1 MMTQYN
7 PVDTLIV
14 EDNPHDAELIL
25 RILNK
30 KNPVNQFYIAEDG
43 EEALDFIFCRGQFS
57 NRNPLKL
64 LKVIFLDLKLPKV
77 NGLEVLKAIKNN
89 ALTKKVPVVI
99 ITSSKE
105 DMDIKTAFE
114 LGANS
119 YVVKPVEY
127 DSFLQAI
134 TNMGFY
140 WLMIN
145 EPPK

>member
-1 MMTQYN
+1 MTQFDH
-7 PVDTLIV
+7 VDTLIV

-25 RILNK
+25 RILKK
-30 KNPVNQFYIAEDG
+30 KNLTNQFYIAEDG
-43 EEALDFIFCRGQFS
+43 EEALDFILCRGQFS
-57 NRNPLKL
+57 SRNPLKL

-77 NGLEVLKAIKNN
+77 NGLEVLKEIKST
-89 ALTKKVPVVI
+89 AATKKVPVVI

-105 DMDIKTAFE
+105 DTDIKTAFE

-134 TNMGFY
+134 SNTGFY
-140 WLMIN
+140 WLMVN
-145 EPPK
+145 EQPK

>member
-1 MMTQYN
+1 MTKYN

-25 RILNK
+25 RILKK
-30 KNPVNQFYIAEDG
+30 KNLVSQFFVAEDG
-43 EEALDFIFCRGQFS
+43 EVALDFIFCRGKFS
-57 NRNPLKL
+57 DRSPSKL

-77 NGLEVLKAIKNN
+77 NGLEVLKALKTNP
-89 ALTKKVPVVI
+89 LTKKVPVVI

-105 DMDIKTAFE
+105 DTDIKTAFE

-127 DSFLQAI
+127 ESFLQAI
-134 TNMGFY
+134 NNMGFY
-140 WLMIN
+140 WLMVN

>member
-1 MMTQYN
+1 MTQFN
-7 PVDTLIV
+7 LVDTLIV
-14 EDNPHDAELIL
+14 EDNPHDAELII
-25 RILNK
+25 RILKK
-30 KNPVNQFYIAEDG
+30 KNLVNQFYIAEDG
-43 EEALDFIFCRGQFS
+43 EEALDFVFCRGKFS

-77 NGLEVLKAIKNN
+77 NGLEVLKELKSNVR
-89 ALTKKVPVVI
+89 TKKIPVVI

-105 DMDIKTAFE
+105 DRDIKTAFE

-119 YVVKPVEY
+119 YVVKPVEF
-127 DSFLQAI
+127 DQFLQSI
-134 TNMGFY
+134 TNTGFY